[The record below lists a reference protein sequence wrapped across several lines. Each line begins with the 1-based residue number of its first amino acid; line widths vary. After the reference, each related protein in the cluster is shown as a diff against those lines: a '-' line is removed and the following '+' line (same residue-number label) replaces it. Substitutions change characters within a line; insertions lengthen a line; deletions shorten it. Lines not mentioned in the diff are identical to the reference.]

1 MITWNYATTVDIDA
15 YYGERPRATMRAIA
29 IHLDGITVAIIGL
42 YFDAGRMM
50 AFSEYK
56 PELEPYLKSMAILR
70 AIKAAQQLFAQSKR
84 PVYAVREECTNIL
97 ERVGFKHEADGVYK
111 WLS

>member
-1 MITWNYATTVDIDA
+1 MITWNPATTADIDA
-15 YYGERPRATMRAIA
+15 YYGERPRPTMRAIV
-29 IHLDGITVAIIGL
+29 IHLNEVPVAIIGL

-56 PELEPYLKSMAILR
+56 PELEPYLKSMTILR

-84 PVYAVREECTNIL
+84 PIYAVREECTSIL
-97 ERVGFKHEADGVYK
+97 ERVGFRHLDDGVYQ